1 MNKKVSKSLQVVIIT
16 ILLKIYIL
24 YYSNELKR
32 YILILTKC
40 MGGSAFL
47 RKGVLFV
54 YFCKT
59 GSLLGYENGGKGSN
73 IKN

>member
-40 MGGSAFL
+40 MGGALFFGKAFSSFIFAKRVVCL
-47 RKGVLFV
+47 DMRTAEKVV
-54 YFCKT
+54 T
-59 GSLLGYENGGKGSN
+59 
-73 IKN
+73 